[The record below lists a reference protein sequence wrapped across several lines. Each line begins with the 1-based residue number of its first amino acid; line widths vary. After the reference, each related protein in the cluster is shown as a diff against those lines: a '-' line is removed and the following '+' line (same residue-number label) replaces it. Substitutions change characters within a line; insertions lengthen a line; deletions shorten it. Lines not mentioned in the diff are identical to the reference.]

1 MNYRPDRKGG
11 HRHNHVMNARRRG
24 NVCPY
29 CDGIIA
35 RGFGV
40 RRYDGVLFCTYC
52 GIAAEREYIKDKW
65 YLLALYS

>member
-1 MNYRPDRKGG
+1 MIYRPNRKGG

-40 RRYDGVLFCTYC
+40 RRYDGVLFCTDC
-52 GIAAEREYIKDKW
+52 IVEDEKERFNENR
-65 YLLALYS
+65 YLLDLNT